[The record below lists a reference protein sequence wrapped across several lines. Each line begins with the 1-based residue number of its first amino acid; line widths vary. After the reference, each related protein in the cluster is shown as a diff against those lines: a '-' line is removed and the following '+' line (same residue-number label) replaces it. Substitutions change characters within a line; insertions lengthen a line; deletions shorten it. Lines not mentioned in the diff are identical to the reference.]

1 MKLARLPVAAAV
13 VSILALAQVRSQEPQ
28 EVRAQDPQSETPRTP
43 EGLVLK
49 TAETIEFDTTE
60 VTWPSLDVSP
70 DGKTIIFDLLGDLY
84 TMPIEGGTATRM
96 IGGLSFES
104 QPVYS
109 PDGKTIAF
117 LTDRSGVENLWIADA
132 DGSNPRA
139 VSKDA
144 RTNDR
149 PQIMV
154 SPTWTPDGNYI
165 VDSKSRPPDPEIG
178 RAHV

>member
-1 MKLARLPVAAAV
+1 MTSAHLPGLVAAAFV
-13 VSILALAQVRSQEPQ
+13 LALAPLGSQEPQ
-28 EVRAQDPQSETPRTP
+28 QGETPRQP

-49 TAETIEFDTTE
+49 TAETITFDTDE

-70 DGKTIIFDLLGDLY
+70 DGKTIMFDLLGDLY
-84 TMPIEGGTATRM
+84 TMPIDGGAAQRI

-117 LTDRSGVENLWIADA
+117 LSDRSGVENLWIADA

-139 VSKDA
+139 VSKD
-144 RTNDR
+144 R
-149 PQIMV
+149 
-154 SPTWTPDGNYI
+154 
-165 VDSKSRPPDPEIG
+165 KSTRL
-178 RAHV
+178 